1 MMYLSSP
8 PTLPSIIACIMERA
22 SDSSSDASS
31 TPSCKAK
38 AFVVLAGKGDERT
51 LLEAAMEEPLLSR
64 IMTPMLDGL
73 PSSEAVPSTLIL
85 MKPVGGGFPF
95 GQGRDQGQVRI

>member
-8 PTLPSIIACIMERA
+8 RTLPSIIACIMERA
-22 SDSSSDASS
+22 SDSRIMLEIPISDASS

-51 LLEAAMEEPLLSR
+51 LLEAAMEEP
-64 IMTPMLDGL
+64 
-73 PSSEAVPSTLIL
+73 
-85 MKPVGGGFPF
+85 
-95 GQGRDQGQVRI
+95 